1 MKLIIEVT
9 PSIKDNV
16 IEHYQTSS
24 NISCINQANSI
35 SETLVESLLE
45 QQIHDFSEI
54 AGAVEEKTEEIN
66 QSLEVGL

>member
-24 NISCINQANSI
+24 NISCINQAYRSGNKRTI
-35 SETLVESLLE
+35 KIQEDTL
-45 QQIHDFSEI
+45 
-54 AGAVEEKTEEIN
+54 
-66 QSLEVGL
+66 